1 MFVIGFSYN
10 ECFNSGGST
19 SAMSMSNKSAW
30 GWVTESCVSQC
41 HRLTLA
47 LSWLLLLCFIITFC
61 FHCFQVLSFKG
72 RGKKTPKIPADQPEH
87 WDLFPSNPLFLT
99 QLYCMCLIWSRHVVL
114 CKFVQ
119 INGTLSQSLRLT
131 KHCFACANLWRSKLT
146 RMFYVFWKTKKRE
159 DEIQC
164 SSRTV
169 KFPMG
174 GQALILLPVCMWLCV
189 CVCVCRIMWEC
200 ISLSS
205 FVQPGFVWAVVQFCV
220 HGC

>member
-1 MFVIGFSYN
+1 
-10 ECFNSGGST
+10 
-19 SAMSMSNKSAW
+19 MSVLTVEALPLQCQWAISLPEAEWLKA
-30 GWVTESCVSQC
+30 VSVNAIDRRWPC
-41 HRLTLA
+41 PG
-47 LSWLLLLCFIITFC
+47 CC
-61 FHCFQVLSFKG
+61 CYVLSSLSASTVFKFYPLKEE
-72 RGKKTPKIPADQPEH
+72 GKKTPKIPADQPEH

-189 CVCVCRIMWEC
+189 CVCV
-200 ISLSS
+200 
-205 FVQPGFVWAVVQFCV
+205 
-220 HGC
+220 